1 MKATHTLLL
10 TDIVDSTALTQRLGD
25 EAMARLWVAHDRLA
39 RDLLRTW
46 HGREID
52 KSDGL
57 LALFERADDAAG
69 FARDYQ
75 RALAS
80 LEVPLAARVGLHTGA
95 ISLRENEPGDV
106 VLGAKPLE
114 VEGVAK
120 PTVARVMSMAR
131 GGQTLATAEAV
142 TALTRNELRTQS
154 HGFWRAKGLAKPFEV
169 FELIAQGTAPL
180 PPPGDSAK
188 AYRVTRAGD
197 VWLPV
202 AEIPR
207 YLPSER
213 DAFVG
218 RAAALDEIARR
229 FAEGARLLSLVGIGG
244 CGKTRLATHYAWS
257 WIGEFPGG
265 AWFCDLSAARD
276 VDGIVRAVAAA
287 LDVPLSGDDPVV
299 QLERSIAGRG
309 ECLLILDNF
318 EQVARHASDTLG
330 RWLDRAPDARFIVTT
345 REVLGLAGEEVFAV
359 SPMAEEDAAEL
370 FLRRAHSASHEFR
383 PEADD
388 EAAVGSLVRLLDG
401 LPLAIELSAA
411 RVRVM
416 PPHVQLQRMSER
428 FRLLSSSGSRRDRQA
443 TLRATF
449 DWSWDLLTE
458 AEKAALAQL
467 SVFEGGFTLGAAE
480 AVVDLAGVERAPWS
494 ADVVHS
500 LVDKSFVR
508 PLGHGRFDLLVSV
521 QEYAAEH
528 LCTPGRFA
536 GSGPLALEAA
546 QARHRAHFAT
556 IDEGH
561 AGTDRGADLAN
572 FVVACRR
579 AVSAA
584 ETECAVALVE
594 RAWAALRLRGPFRIG
609 HELATLALGMPE
621 LSAGQRGRAEYVAA
635 RALESSGTHAE
646 AKPHFEAALALA
658 RDAGSPLG
666 TARALL
672 GLGAIHASEGANDA
686 ATRAGAEA
694 LALGEALC
702 DTALQCEIH
711 NLMGNIHLEL
721 RGDPHQALSHY
732 EAGLAV
738 ARACGNRRWEA
749 GLLGNVGNV
758 RFSLGHVDEARA
770 NYEAALQAARDVGD
784 RKFEGNMLSNL
795 GWLHLTQGRPEEGR
809 RLFEPALAIARELGH
824 AYLESNALCNLA
836 LACEG
841 IGRPEEA
848 QLHYAAALA
857 IAQRL
862 QDRRTEGQILG
873 YLGGLLATQGRFDS
887 ARANFERGAALLHE
901 SADRFSLGVLLCKR
915 AEADRL
921 AGDIPAARG
930 AFQRAQALAKEVSAG
945 ADSELGLELSRVA
958 ALFDAAA

>member
-10 TDIVDSTALTQRLGD
+10 TDVVDSTALTQRLGD
-25 EAMARLWVAHDRLA
+25 DAMARLWAAHDRLA
-39 RDLLRTW
+39 RDLLRAW

-57 LALFERADDAAG
+57 LALFEHADDAAG
-69 FARDYQ
+69 FALDYH
-75 RALAS
+75 RALDS

-95 ISLRENEPGDV
+95 LSLRENDPGDV

-131 GGQTLATAEAV
+131 GGQTLVTAQAIA
-142 TALTRNELRTQS
+142 ALTRTDVDRQS
-154 HGFWRAKGLAKPFEV
+154 HGFWRAKGLAEPFEV
-169 FELIAQGTAPL
+169 FELSAQGTAPS

-188 AYRVTRAGD
+188 AYRVTRVGD

-202 AEIPR
+202 TEIPR
-207 YLPSER
+207 FLPSER

-265 AWFCDLSAARD
+265 AWFCDLSAAQD

-318 EQVARHASDTLG
+318 EQVARHAGDTLG

-345 REVLGLAGEEVFAV
+345 REVLGLAGEEVFAL
-359 SPMAEEDAAEL
+359 SPMGETDAVEL
-370 FLRRAHSASHEFR
+370 FLRRARSASRDFR
-383 PEADD
+383 LDAGD
-388 EAAVGSLVRLLDG
+388 EAAVVPLVKLLDG

-428 FRLLSSSGSRRDRQA
+428 FRLLSSSGRRRDRQA

-480 AVVDLAGVERAPWS
+480 AVVELSAFEDAPWQ

-500 LVDKSFVR
+500 LIDKSFVR
-508 PLGHGRFDLLVSV
+508 PLADGRLDLLVSV

-536 GSGPLALEAA
+536 GSGPHALEAA
-546 QARHRAHFAT
+546 QARHRAHFAA
-556 IDEGH
+556 IDEDR
-561 AGTDRGADLAN
+561 AGADRGADLAN

-579 AVSAA
+579 AVSAVDA
-584 ETECAVALVE
+584 ECSVALVE

-609 HELATLALGMPE
+609 HELATSALGMPG

-635 RALESSGTHAE
+635 RALESSGMGAV
-646 AKPHFEAALALA
+646 AKPHFEAALARA
-658 RDAGSPLG
+658 REAGSPLG

-672 GLGAIHASEGANDA
+672 GLSAIHKNEGADDA
-686 ATRAGAEA
+686 AMRAGAET
-694 LALGEALC
+694 LALGKTLC
-702 DTALQCEIH
+702 DTALQCEVH
-711 NLMGNIHLEL
+711 NLMGNVFLEL

-732 EAGLAV
+732 EAGLAI
-738 ARACGNRRWEA
+738 ARACSNRRWEG

-809 RLFEPALAIARELGH
+809 QLLEPALAIARELGH

-848 QLHYAAALA
+848 QRHYAAALA

-887 ARANFERGAALLHE
+887 ARASFERGAALLQE
-901 SADRFSLGVLLCKR
+901 VADRFSLGVLLCKR
-915 AEADRL
+915 AAAERL
-921 AGDIPAARG
+921 AGDIPAARD
-930 AFQRAQALAKEVSAG
+930 AFQRAEVLAQEVSAG
-945 ADSELGLELSRVA
+945 ADSELGLELQQIASLLDVA
-958 ALFDAAA
+958 A